1 MRVRVLV
8 TPKQGVLDP
17 SGRAVQRALRDLG
30 YDMLSDVRAGQV
42 IYLDLA
48 TSDPREARSLAG
60 EMCEKLLANPV
71 IERYELEVLGD

>member
-30 YDMLSDVRAGQV
+30 YDTVSDVRAGQV

-48 TSDPREARSLAG
+48 TRDADEARRLAG

-71 IERYELEVLGD
+71 IESYELEVLSD

>member
-1 MRVRVLV
+1 MLV

-17 SGRAVQRALRDLG
+17 SGRATQRALRELG
-30 YDMLSDVRAGQV
+30 YDTVADVRAGRV

-48 TSDPREARSLAG
+48 TPDADEARRLAG

-71 IERYELEVLGD
+71 IESYELEVVPD

>member
-1 MRVRVLV
+1 LRVRVLV

-17 SGRAVQRALRDLG
+17 SGRATQRALRELG
-30 YDMLSDVRAGQV
+30 YDTVADVRAGRV

-48 TSDPREARSLAG
+48 TPDADEARRLAG

-71 IERYELEVLGD
+71 IESYELEVVPD

>member
-1 MRVRVLV
+1 VLV

-17 SGRAVQRALRDLG
+17 SGRATQRALRELG
-30 YDMLSDVRAGQV
+30 YDTVADVRAGRV

-48 TSDPREARSLAG
+48 TPDADEARRLAG

-71 IERYELEVLGD
+71 IESYELEVVPD

>member
-17 SGRAVQRALRDLG
+17 SGRATQRALRELG
-30 YDMLSDVRAGQV
+30 YDTVADVRAGRV

-48 TSDPREARSLAG
+48 TPDADEARRLAG

-71 IERYELEVLGD
+71 IESYELEVVPD